1 MFDDDVRKEESSTDW
16 SGTLIGASL
25 LPVLF
30 FFMFIGKGELGF
42 TVCLVLAASIYAVR
56 LRWGLRKH
64 VWFWGTIFLIL
75 ALHIPLLFMVR
86 WPETSVPTIA
96 YSLPF
101 GIVDFGLIIGGI
113 SLAQR
118 IFSKGRSCDEKDE

>member
-1 MFDDDVRKEESSTDW
+1 MFNDDAPKEESPTDW
-16 SGTLIGASL
+16 SGTIIGASL

-30 FFMFIGKGELGF
+30 FFVFIGKGELGF

-56 LRWGLRKH
+56 IRWALRRR
-64 VWFWGTIFLIL
+64 VWFWATIVLVL
-75 ALHIPLLFMVR
+75 ALQLPLLFLVR
-86 WPETSVPTIA
+86 WPETNVPTIA

-101 GIVDFGLIIGGI
+101 GMVDFALIIGGI

-118 IFSKGRSCDEKDE
+118 IFSEGPSSDEKDE